1 MGAMLAAP
9 TAARG
14 APLALVCLSPQ
25 GREGQNRDGKGRKK
39 PKKGRL
45 EQRREPV
52 PLAELC
58 SSHPGG
64 SPGVLVVFLCS
75 STKPFFGGEKDLRM
89 FLLLKGR
96 PPSHAVL
103 AVFIKHH
110 WDLSQTGAFSP
121 NPPAPVGG
129 EQAAVPGLRLR
140 HEAKQVPKSCRCF
153 PLCGQRGCVSR
164 YESSR

>member
-14 APLALVCLSPQ
+14 VPLALLCLSPQ

-45 EQRREPV
+45 EQRRESV

-64 SPGVLVVFLCS
+64 SPAVLVVFLCS

-89 FLLLKGR
+89 FRLLKRQPLG
-96 PPSHAVL
+96 HTVL
-103 AVFIKHH
+103 AVFIKRH

-129 EQAAVPGLRLR
+129 GAGGRAGAQTSARSKAGAEELSVLSPARATGLR
-140 HEAKQVPKSCRCF
+140 V
-153 PLCGQRGCVSR
+153 VI
-164 YESSR
+164 